1 VPALRERPED
11 ISALALHFLEAYSRE
26 QGSSRFTLTRPAM
39 AGLRD
44 YAFPGNVRELENI
57 LERAATLCE
66 SSEIELN
73 DLQLPATTEGRP
85 PDELQDWL
93 DQLERQRI
101 LDALTQTRGNKTRAA
116 RLLGITFRALRY
128 RLSRLGMEEK

>member
-1 VPALRERPED
+1 MLSKA
-11 ISALALHFLEAYSRE
+11 ALAR
-26 QGSSRFTLTRPAM
+26 
-39 AGLRD
+39 LRD

-66 SSEIELN
+66 SAVIDLG
-73 DLQLPATTEGRP
+73 DLQLPVAAEGRA

-128 RLSRLGMEEK
+128 RLSRLGLEEK